1 MINVVA
7 EIHSVTTEPEL
18 EDDHKTGEVACGVG
32 GSAVLRCVL
41 DQLKLRGDMRR
52 INATSTLSLS
62 GSSLNLIIILA
73 ISPRFKIKGQL

>member
-1 MINVVA
+1 M
-7 EIHSVTTEPEL
+7 TTEPEL

-52 INATSTLSLS
+52 INASSTLS
-62 GSSLNLIIILA
+62 
-73 ISPRFKIKGQL
+73 